1 MKKHCSL
8 FAVLTAALTVSVC
21 GCGNV
26 DGISSSASSGSIAE
40 QTASLMSGLTE
51 SSSDLSGL
59 TSSAV
64 NSEVGSSTEF
74 PSKCKI
80 YKQTSVQFTDEQLFD
95 WFDRFPEC
103 GEPQKSEYYS
113 GEYHRYEADGCEGYI
128 NDGDCFAFWTNAGN
142 FYSSYYSS
150 VSSQPENDPDRV
162 YMSADGELDF
172 ASRDEVLK
180 KIQTELEESFG
191 IMPGE
196 WWALEFSAVKKEG
209 LEAYKQGAYESA
221 YENTDDTDDP
231 DNPGAAVLRE
241 KEKEYYENIKDQP
254 ARDFYHIEIR
264 YKVDDIPI
272 FYGGFLNI
280 DGTRL
285 GRSVSGTISSVIY
298 TERGIEDIV
307 ISPAYETDFSDYTE
321 AELLPAEQARG
332 LLQKKYEDI
341 ISDSVPKVDD
351 MKLMYLPIP
360 QNDLG
365 EYGTSY
371 ELRPYYVLYST
382 ETEVYEGETFVYRVE
397 TYFDAVTGDELASQS
412 YSGTGDMAVIS

>member
-1 MKKHCSL
+1 MKKQNSL

-26 DGISSSASSGSIAE
+26 DGISPPASSGSIAE
-40 QTASLMSGLTE
+40 QTSSLMSGLTE

-74 PSKCKI
+74 PNKCKI

-128 NDGDCFAFWTNAGN
+128 SDGNCFSFWTKAGN
-142 FYSSYYSS
+142 FYDSYYSS
-150 VSSQPENDPDRV
+150 VSSRPYNDPDRV

-172 ASRDEVLK
+172 ASRDEVL
-180 KIQTELEESFG
+180 QNLRTELAESFG
-191 IMPGE
+191 IMPEE

-209 LEAYKQGAYESA
+209 LEAYKQSAYESA
-221 YENTDDTDDP
+221 YGNTDDTDDT
-231 DNPGAAVLRE
+231 DNPGTAVRRE
-241 KEKEYYENIKDQP
+241 KEKEYYERIKDQP

-272 FYGGFLNI
+272 FYGGILDI
-280 DGTRL
+280 DKNL
-285 GRSVSGTISSVIY
+285 MGRAVFSTISSIVY

-341 ISDSVPKVDD
+341 ISDSVPEVDD
-351 MKLMYLPIP
+351 MKLIYLPIP

-365 EYGTSY
+365 EYSKRY
-371 ELRPYYVLYST
+371 ELRPHYVLYST
-382 ETEVYEGETFVYRVE
+382 ETEVFEGETIVYQVE
-397 TYFDAVTGDELASQS
+397 TYFDAVTGIELASQM
-412 YSGTGDMAVIS
+412 YTENGDMAVMS

>member
-1 MKKHCSL
+1 MKKHGSL
-8 FAVLTAALTVSVC
+8 FAILTAALTVSVC

-40 QTASLMSGLTE
+40 QTSSLMSELTE

-59 TSSAV
+59 TSSSV

-103 GEPQKSEYYS
+103 GKPQKSEYYS
-113 GEYHRYEADGCEGYI
+113 GENRQYEADGCEGYI

-150 VSSQPENDPDRV
+150 VSTRPENDPDRV

-196 WWALEFSAVKKEG
+196 WWALEFSAVKKDG

-231 DNPGAAVLRE
+231 DDPGAAVLRE

-285 GRSVSGTISSVIY
+285 GRSVIIETPGFLPNFSGFGNLWQLARIRGKISKDEVRRVIKKVGLDPGEKKHVGKY
-298 TERGIEDIV
+298 SLGMRQRLGIAQAIMEDPDILILDEPMNGLDKNGV
-307 ISPAYETDFSDYTE
+307 EDMR
-321 AELLPAEQARG
+321 ELLLRLKDDGKAMIIASHNSV
-332 LLQKKYEDI
+332 DI
-341 ISDSVPKVDD
+341 D
-351 MKLMYLPIP
+351 
-360 QNDLG
+360 
-365 EYGTSY
+365 
-371 ELRPYYVLYST
+371 VLCD
-382 ETEVYEGETFVYRVE
+382 RVFQIDKGVL
-397 TYFDAVTGDELASQS
+397 TQVR
-412 YSGTGDMAVIS
+412 

>member
-1 MKKHCSL
+1 MKKHSSL

-40 QTASLMSGLTE
+40 QTSSLMSGLTE

-103 GEPQKSEYYS
+103 GKPQKSEYYS
-113 GEYHRYEADGCEGYI
+113 GENRQYEADGCEGYI

-180 KIQTELEESFG
+180 NIQTELEESFG

-221 YENTDDTDDP
+221 YENTNDTDDTDD
-231 DNPGAAVLRE
+231 PGAAVLRE

-360 QNDLG
+360 QNNLG

-397 TYFDAVTGDELASQS
+397 TYFDAVTGDELASQT
-412 YSGTGDMAVIS
+412 YTENGDMAVMS